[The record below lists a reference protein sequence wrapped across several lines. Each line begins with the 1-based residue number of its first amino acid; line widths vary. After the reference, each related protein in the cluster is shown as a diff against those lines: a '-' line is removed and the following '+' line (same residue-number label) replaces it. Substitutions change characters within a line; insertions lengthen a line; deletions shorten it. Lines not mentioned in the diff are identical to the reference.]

1 MKFGKAF
8 GQVLKAHRLDA
19 GLSQEELAF
28 RANMHSTTISL
39 YERGERKP
47 SLQTVFIIAGAL
59 GLRPESIVMELG
71 KLKPDLG

>member
-1 MKFGKAF
+1 MEFGIAF
-8 GQVLKAHRLDA
+8 GQVLKAHRTEA

-39 YERGERKP
+39 YERGERRP

-59 GLRPESIVMELG
+59 GLRPEYMVMELG

>member
-1 MKFGKAF
+1 MEFGKAF
-8 GQVLKAHRLDA
+8 GQVLKAHRTDL

-39 YERGERKP
+39 YERGERRP
-47 SLQTVFIIAGAL
+47 SLQTVFIIAKAL
-59 GLRPESIVMELG
+59 GLRPESMVVELG